1 MTAKTRLSRIREWIE
16 TTDCGVP
23 PVMYLGQS
31 NRVTFRCPAC
41 REVVA
46 TP

>member
-1 MTAKTRLSRIREWIE
+1 MTAKPRLSRIREWVE
-16 TTDCGVP
+16 RTECGVP
-23 PVMYLGQS
+23 PVMELGSS